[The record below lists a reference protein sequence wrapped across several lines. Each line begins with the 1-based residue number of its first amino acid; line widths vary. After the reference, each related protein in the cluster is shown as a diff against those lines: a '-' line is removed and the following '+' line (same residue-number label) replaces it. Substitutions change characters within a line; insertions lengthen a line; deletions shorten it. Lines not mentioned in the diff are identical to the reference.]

1 LILVTIG
8 ASTIFCAGRRF
19 VKRRAEIDG
28 AGMPILNGH
37 DVHPMAMQV
46 DFYSPEDAAEPSAA
60 PAKANARQEASN
72 DMRACVE
79 QTLHADARV
88 PVSTY
93 RVQVHK
99 DFTFAAAAGIAG
111 YLKKLGIGDFYSSPI
126 FEARPGSMHGYD
138 VTRHDRL
145 NPELGGDEG
154 FERFSEELKHQ
165 GLGLLLDIVP
175 NHMGVGNDSIWWQ
188 DVLENGHASSYS
200 EYFDIDWKPLKTA
213 MRNKLLLPILGD
225 QYGAELEAKHIQV
238 SVEDGRPLIHYY
250 DHTMPMA
257 PRTLPILLGHPD
269 ASAPMPEPLAD
280 LLRRLENVPPH
291 ETANEDLREQRRAQ
305 LAELLPQIREALR
318 SPDLQPLLQQS
329 VATING
335 VEGDGHSFDRLH
347 LLLDAQPYRLASWR
361 TSAEEIN
368 YRRFFDVNDL
378 VGLRMENPVVFAET
392 HCLIRALIA
401 DQKVTGLRIDHCDGM
416 FNPRQYLIRLQL
428 LFLASQCAGGSPK
441 QETAANGIERS
452 ILDPVRG
459 YDWSKSQGALY
470 TVVEKIL
477 EPREYLPP
485 EWPVRGTSGYDFV
498 YLANGIFI
506 QKANEKRFDAIYAH
520 VLGHPADPDEIIYR
534 SKLQVM
540 QTALASEVYVLTNL
554 LSRIAAANR
563 RARDFTDNILETVLR
578 ETIASFPV
586 YRTYIDD
593 RGEYTERDVAFL
605 RSAIAKAKRLNPDI
619 NASAFDFLRETLLLE
634 SSNPATHRQQKPNAE
649 MLYFALKFQQ
659 LTGPVMA
666 KGVEDTTFYVYT
678 RFLSSNEVGGSTK
691 SFGIS
696 LETLHQSNQERL
708 THSPDSMLTTST
720 HDTKRSEDVRNRLN
734 VLSELPQPWSLAIRR
749 WQRMNQKF
757 KQTLEDG
764 RTAPDNNEEYLLYQT
779 ILGAWPWQMETLA
792 EREAFAERIRQYASK
807 ALSEA
812 KVNLSWINPDPEY
825 MKAVHTFITSILMP
839 GARGKETAFVSS
851 LNGLLPQLRLFGAVN
866 SLAQVVLKITVPG
879 VPDFFQ
885 GSELWDLSLVDPDNR
900 RPVDYTLRARTLDDL
915 HALEA
920 SDGAAAVC
928 AEVLAHLEDGRV
940 KLWTT
945 HRALTLR
952 REQQALFRK
961 GAYTAL
967 TVNGERQEHVIAFER
982 RDSATGT
989 SVLVVLPRFA
999 STLMRGKLQLP
1010 LGDAWGKDLLLIPG
1024 SADATY
1030 RNVFTGETVKVTNG
1044 AVALSTLFAQFPVA
1058 MLITTA

>member
-1 LILVTIG
+1 MRQSL
-8 ASTIFCAGRRF
+8 
-19 VKRRAEIDG
+19 KMHPN
-28 AGMPILNGH
+28 GMPVADQPYAGDLS
-37 DVHPMAMQV
+37 M
-46 DFYSPEDAAEPSAA
+46 PEVTPVK
-60 PAKANARQEASN
+60 PNPRQEASN
-72 DMRACVE
+72 DMRECVE
-79 QTLHADARV
+79 RVLHTDARV

-93 RVQVHK
+93 RVQMHK
-99 DFTFAAAAGIAG
+99 DFTFAHAAGIAG

-154 FERFSEELKHQ
+154 FAAFSTELKRQ

-188 DVLENGHASSYS
+188 DVLENGHASPYS
-200 EYFDIDWKPLKTA
+200 EYFDIDWKPLKEA

-225 QYGAELEAKHIQV
+225 QYGAELEAKHIQL
-238 SVEDGRPLIHYY
+238 SIEDGLARIHYY
-250 DHTMPMA
+250 DHSMPVA
-257 PRTLPILLGHPD
+257 PRTISLVFDHLGEPIPD
-269 ASAPMPEPLAD
+269 ALTQVIA
-280 LLRRLENVPPH
+280 RIKQIPPH
-291 ETANEDLREQRRAQ
+291 QTSDEHLRELRRAQ
-305 LAELLPQIREALR
+305 LAELLPRLRELLR
-318 SPDLQPLLQQS
+318 SAEMQPIIQRA
-329 VATING
+329 VTAING
-335 VEGDGHSFDRLH
+335 VEGNPQSFDQLH
-347 LLLDAQPYRLASWR
+347 RLLDAQPYRLASWR

-378 VGLRMENPVVFAET
+378 VGLRMENPEVFRET
-392 HCLIRALIA
+392 HCLIRSLVATH
-401 DQKVTGLRIDHCDGM
+401 KVTGLRIDHCDGM

-428 LFLASQCAGGSPK
+428 LYLASQCGGPEPR

-459 YDWSKSQGALY
+459 YDWSKSQGPLY

-477 EPREYLPP
+477 EPHEYLPP

-506 QKANEKRFDAIYAH
+506 QTANEKRFNAIYDH
-520 VLGHPADPDEIIYR
+520 VLGHTADPDEIIYR

-554 LSRIAAANR
+554 LSRIAASNR
-563 RARDFTDNILETVLR
+563 RARDFTDNILETVIR

-593 RGEYTERDVAFL
+593 RGEYSERDVAFL
-605 RSAIAKAKRLNPDI
+605 RSAIARAKRLNPDI

-634 SSNPATHRQQKPNAE
+634 SNSPAAKPKPDSE

-678 RFLSSNEVGGSTK
+678 RFLSSNEVGGSAR

-708 THSPDSMLTTST
+708 RHSPDSMLTTST

-734 VLSELPQPWSLAIRR
+734 VLSELPQSWGKSVRR
-749 WQRMNQKF
+749 WQRMNARF

-779 ILGAWPWQMETLA
+779 ILGAWPWEMETRQD
-792 EREAFAERIRQYASK
+792 REEFVERIQQYASK

-812 KVNLSWINPDPEY
+812 KVNLSWINPDPDY
-825 MKAVHTFITSILMP
+825 LKAVHSFIAAILLP
-839 GARGKETAFVSS
+839 GPKEKETPFVKS
-851 LNGLLPQLRLFGAVN
+851 LSGLLPQLKLFGAIN
-866 SLAQVVLKITVPG
+866 SLAQVVLKSTVPG
-879 VPDFFQ
+879 VPDFYQ
-885 GSELWDLSLVDPDNR
+885 GSELWELSLVDPDNR
-900 RPVDYTLRARTLDDL
+900 RPVNYDLRARALDEL
-915 HALEA
+915 HAMPEK
-920 SDGAAAVC
+920 DVC
-928 AEVLAHLEDGRV
+928 PSLLAHLDDGRI

-945 HRALTLR
+945 HRALVLR
-952 REQQALFRK
+952 HQEHALFRR
-961 GAYTAL
+961 
-967 TVNGERQEHVIAFER
+967 GEYLPLEVEGDRKQHVVAFLR
-982 RDSATGT
+982 RDPVTARSLLA
-989 SVLVVLPRFA
+989 VLPRFA
-999 STLMRGKLQLP
+999 CTLMKVKLDLP
-1010 LGDAWGKDLLLIPG
+1010 LGEAWGNDRVRIPVPSG
-1024 SADATY
+1024 TTY
-1030 RNVFTGETVKVTNG
+1030 RNLFTGETV
-1044 AVALSTLFAQFPVA
+1044 AVAEDGLLLSSIFASFPVA
-1058 MLITTA
+1058 LLLSE

>member
-1 LILVTIG
+1 
-8 ASTIFCAGRRF
+8 
-19 VKRRAEIDG
+19 
-28 AGMPILNGH
+28 MPIPYGRETHLMTMPVETHTSEAGA
-37 DVHPMAMQV
+37 D
-46 DFYSPEDAAEPSAA
+46 PSETT
-60 PAKANARQEASN
+60 PRGNARQEASN

-79 QTLHADARV
+79 QCLHSDARV

-99 DFTFAAAAGIAG
+99 DFTFADATGIAG

-145 NPELGGDEG
+145 NPEIGGTAG
-154 FERFSEELKHQ
+154 FDSFSEELKRQ

-188 DVLENGHASSYS
+188 DVLENGHASQYS
-200 EYFDIDWKPLKTA
+200 EYFDIDWKPVKPAL
-213 MRNKLLLPILGD
+213 MDKLLLPILGN

-250 DHTMPMA
+250 DHTMPVA
-257 PRTLPILLGHPD
+257 PRTLPILLGQSD
-269 ASAPMPEPLAD
+269 GAASIPEPLAG
-280 LLRRLENVPPH
+280 LLRRLEQVPPH
-291 ETANEDLREQRRAQ
+291 ETADETLRDQRRDQ
-305 LAELLPQIREALR
+305 LAELLPQIRQALR
-318 SPDLQPLLQQS
+318 SPEMQPLLQQA
-329 VATING
+329 VAAING
-335 VEGDGHSFDRLH
+335 VEGDPHSFDRLH
-347 LLLDAQPYRLASWR
+347 MLLDAQPYRLASWR

-378 VGLRMENPVVFAET
+378 VGLRMENPLVFAET
-392 HCLIRALIA
+392 HCLIRSLIA
-401 DQKVTGLRIDHCDGM
+401 TQKVTGLRIDHCDGM

-428 LFLASQCAGGSPK
+428 LYLASQCGGPAPQ

-452 ILDPVRG
+452 VLDTVRG

-506 QKANEKRFDAIYAH
+506 QKANEKKFDAIYAH

-593 RGEYTERDVAFL
+593 RGEYSERDVAFL

-619 NASAFDFLRETLLLE
+619 NASAFDFLRETLLLRN
-634 SSNPATHRQQKPNAE
+634 SDPAAARDQKPDPE
-649 MLYFALKFQQ
+649 ILYFALKFQQ

-678 RFLSSNEVGGSTK
+678 RFLSSNEVGGSAK

-696 LETLHQSNQERL
+696 LETLHQSNQERIN
-708 THSPDSMLTTST
+708 HSPDTMLTTST

-734 VLSELPQPWSLAIRR
+734 VLSELPQLWSTAIRR

-764 RTAPDNNEEYLLYQT
+764 RIAPDNNEEYLLYQT
-779 ILGAWPWQMETLA
+779 ILGAWPWQMETIEDRQA
-792 EREAFAERIRQYASK
+792 YCDRIKQYASK

-812 KVNLSWINPDPEY
+812 KVNLSWINPDPDY
-825 MKAVHTFITSILMP
+825 MKAVHSFIESVLLP
-839 GARGKETAFVSS
+839 GARGKETAFVESFRT
-851 LNGLLPQLRLFGAVN
+851 LLPQLRLFGAIN
-866 SLAQVVLKITVPG
+866 SLAQTVLKITVPG

-900 RPVDYTLRARTLDDL
+900 RPVDYRLRSAALDDL
-915 HALEA
+915 HAMEA
-920 SDGAAAVC
+920 ARGAGAVC
-928 AEVLAHLEDGRV
+928 AQVLEQLEDGRV

-952 REQQALFRK
+952 RDEHALFRK
-961 GAYTAL
+961 GDYTVL
-967 TVNGERQEHVIAFER
+967 EVTGERGEHVIAFQR
-982 RDSATGT
+982 RDASTGKT
-989 SVLVVLPRFA
+989 LLVVLPRFA
-999 STLMRGKLQLP
+999 CTLMRGKVQLP
-1010 LGDAWGKDLLLIPG
+1010 LGDAWGKDEIRVPA
-1024 SADATY
+1024 SAGKSF
-1030 RNVFTGETVKVTNG
+1030 RNVFTGETVTVTDEG
-1044 AVALSTLFAQFPVA
+1044 IPLSTVFASYPVA
-1058 MLITTA
+1058 VFVSQT